1 MQTVV
6 IYHNPNCGTSRNVLA
21 MIRNAGIEPEIIH
34 YLEQPPDETTLRQL
48 IKNMGIAVRDL
59 LRQKDTPY
67 DSLNLGDPSWTD
79 DQLIGFMLAHPIL
92 INRPIVITPL
102 ATKLCRPS
110 ETVLDILE
118 RPQLKPFTKEDG
130 QVVINVEGQRVV

>member
-1 MQTVV
+1 
-6 IYHNPNCGTSRNVLA
+6 

-34 YLEQPPDETTLRQL
+34 YLEQPPDEATLRQL
-48 IKNMGIAVRDL
+48 IQDMGIAVRDL
-59 LRQKDTPY
+59 LRQKGTPY
-67 DSLNLGDPSWTD
+67 DSLNLSDPGWTD
-79 DQLIGFMLAHPIL
+79 DQLIGFMLKHPIL

-118 RPQLKPFTKEDG
+118 RPQQKPFTKEDG
-130 QVVINVEGQRVV
+130 QVVINAEGQRVV